1 MSESQDQAEVE
12 AMWRETLVHGHRND
26 LAFLPGSPRCT
37 GCLLPLGGMGGTFA
51 KMLGRRSS
59 RKNPSFCNY

>member
-1 MSESQDQAEVE
+1 
-12 AMWRETLVHGHRND
+12 MWRDALIHGHRND

-37 GCLLPLGGMGGTFA
+37 GCLLPLGGMGGTIV
-51 KMLGRRSS
+51 KILGRNPS